1 MLLRHEKYCKYCDTI
16 KEISEFYNQ
25 TKSSDGK
32 QNRCKT
38 CSHARRKQYH
48 LENREKENAR
58 ASAYAK
64 NNKDKLRDSTLRSV
78 YGISQT
84 DYEKMRSEQKECC
97 AICYRHETL
106 VSRSNYSGKVEQSL
120 HVDHCHT
127 TGVVRG
133 LLCFNCNALL
143 GKCRDDPA
151 VLQNAINYLK
161 EKKKRNADQSDN

>member
-1 MLLRHEKYCKYCDTI
+1 MPLRHEKYCKYCDTI

-25 TKSSDGK
+25 TRSSDGK

-38 CSHARRKQYH
+38 CSHSRRKQYH

-84 DYEKMRSEQKECC
+84 DYKKCV
-97 AICYRHETL
+97 
-106 VSRSNYSGKVEQSL
+106 VSRKS
-120 HVDHCHT
+120 
-127 TGVVRG
+127 VVPFVIDMKP
-133 LLCFNCNALL
+133 LLAEVTIVV
-143 GKCRDDPA
+143 K
-151 VLQNAINYLK
+151 
-161 EKKKRNADQSDN
+161 